1 MVTESGCPFCA
12 VIRGEDPQ
20 ARELYRD
27 ANVVAFFPLA
37 PATRGHTL
45 LVPRRHVTNVWEL
58 SQQEA
63 QALATASVTLART
76 LRDALQPDGL
86 NVIQSNGQAA
96 TQSVPHVHV
105 HLVPRY
111 TGDRMTLGWPKGPA
125 ETSDEQDRTLHS
137 IKRHLSPFT
146 ADPSPEDRRQ
156 HLSFIQSVV
165 TRMSQASS
173 SAKTWLLPIV
183 TATYGYA
190 LTKDSPNI
198 AILGLMAVL
207 LFGVLDANYLKQER
221 AFRGLYDRVA
231 EGGPIPPFAM
241 NPTLAAPEGSKVNY
255 WPDRRDIRSWAIA
268 PVYGP
273 LLAVGIG
280 IVTWG
285 SREGISEW
293 PEVLVVLSAALMGA
307 GLALI
312 GWWARD
318 RAPRT

>member
-12 VIRGEDPQ
+12 VIRGEDPH
-20 ARELYRD
+20 AREVYRD
-27 ANVVAFFPLA
+27 EDVAAFFPLE

-45 LVPRRHVTNVWEL
+45 IVPRRHVSNVWEL

-63 QALATASVTLART
+63 QAIATATVTLARA
-76 LRDALQPDGL
+76 LRDAVQPDGM

-111 TGDRMTLGWPKGPA
+111 KDDRMTLEWPQGPA
-125 ETSDEQDRTLHS
+125 EAGDALDRTLEL
-137 IKRHLSPFT
+137 IRGHLSPLT
-146 ADPSPEDRRQ
+146 TDPSPEDRRQ

-183 TATYGYA
+183 TAAYGYA
-190 LTKDSPNI
+190 LTKESPNV

-241 NPTLAAPEGSKVNY
+241 NPTLASPAGSKVNY
-255 WPDRRDIRSWAIA
+255 WPDWQDIRSWAIA

-273 LLAVGIG
+273 LLAIGIG
-280 IVTWG
+280 IVAWG
-285 SREGISEW
+285 SRNGTPQWREI
-293 PEVLVVLSAALMGA
+293 LVVLIAALMGA
-307 GLALI
+307 GLSLI
-312 GWWARD
+312 GWWTRD
-318 RAPRT
+318 RAAGT